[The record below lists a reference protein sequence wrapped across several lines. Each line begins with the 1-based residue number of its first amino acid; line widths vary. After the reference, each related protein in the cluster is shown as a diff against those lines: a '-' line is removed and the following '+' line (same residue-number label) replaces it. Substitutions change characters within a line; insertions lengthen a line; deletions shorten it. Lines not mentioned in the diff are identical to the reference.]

1 MQEHKM
7 YTKEQLDIELI
18 NMSQNYI
25 IKTLDKFEERFN
37 KIDARFDKIDSK
49 FELIDSK
56 FEQIDSRFEMID
68 TKFDR
73 IDTKFDRFEEKLD
86 NQIKWLLGI
95 MLSGFAGIF
104 GLMAHGFHWL

>member
-37 KIDARFDKIDSK
+37 KIDARFDKIDS
-49 FELIDSK
+49 
-56 FEQIDSRFEMID
+56 RFEM
-68 TKFDR
+68 